1 MPTKELLS
9 FRMNGCIDRIR
20 KAKSSRS
27 IIVTHPLIWKNI
39 KGFLM
44 SAPQNDVT
52 LKDVETLEE
61 QGKVLQLTSVRQMSV
76 IHVINHY

>member
-1 MPTKELLS
+1 
-9 FRMNGCIDRIR
+9 
-20 KAKSSRS
+20 
-27 IIVTHPLIWKNI
+27 
-39 KGFLM
+39 M